1 MKRYIALLS
10 ATLLLLML
18 CSGCTPNKDTTSS
31 VASGPIASA
40 ASDVAQGVSSIA
52 SAAEEG
58 VESVGSEMM
67 GEGTSQTTSPAAS
80 K

>member
-18 CSGCTPNKDTTSS
+18 CSGCSPNKGTTSS

-58 VESVGSEMM
+58 VESVGSEVMDEVS
-67 GEGTSQTTSPAAS
+67 GDTASPAAS